1 MTLYLYIC
9 SDIVKGDFNSL
20 PGNHLCAASLKGRWV
35 LVVIVS
41 FSVFFD
47 TNASLLSKAKPQRIR
62 VLTYFYSIYLVAADA
77 KYVFSFEHPQVATS
91 IQKTGLVILHYA
103 LLLHL
108 ETATLSNT

>member
-1 MTLYLYIC
+1 M
-9 SDIVKGDFNSL
+9 
-20 PGNHLCAASLKGRWV
+20 

-41 FSVFFD
+41 FSLFFD
-47 TNASLLSKAKPQRIR
+47 KIIR

-77 KYVFSFEHPQVATS
+77 KYVFSVEHPQVATS